1 MVSTR
6 ANIIISECKVPLSED
21 KDKIIL
27 YHHSDGFPG
36 GVGSE
41 LVDFLR
47 EFNMRLKE
55 LNDLQ
60 SNSSAQVLEWTPEN
74 VAEFITDRDMSYRRV
89 TGVTDAAE
97 YIYIID
103 TTKKRL
109 SCHAAD
115 GCIDLDCL
123 GDRIEIDGNVFD
135 GRQTELKIE
144 PNYADMFRSC
154 SCVKEFDG
162 KNIIFQDGTMMPT
175 TAIPAHV
182 PPIPAPRPQVSYVQA
197 DEMLDTYKKI
207 FLTVMP
213 TILRRESYPFNFD
226 RIVDL
231 ANEITVRTM
240 RQFTKMKEY
249 YLQQI

>member
-1 MVSTR
+1 MMSTR

-21 KDKIIL
+21 NGKIIL
-27 YHHSDGFPG
+27 YHHCDGFPS

-47 EFNMRLKE
+47 KFNEKLSE
-55 LNDLQ
+55 LNAIQ
-60 SNSSAQVLEWTPEN
+60 SNSMMRSWGWSPEN
-74 VAEFITDRDMSYRRV
+74 VAHFITDRDMSYRRV
-89 TGVTDAAE
+89 TGLTDAAE

-123 GDRIEIDGNVFD
+123 GDRIEIEGNVFD
-135 GRQTELKIE
+135 GRQLEPKIE
-144 PNYADMFRSC
+144 PNYSDMFKTC
-154 SCVKEFDG
+154 SVVKEFDG
-162 KNIIFQDGTMMPT
+162 ENIIFQDGTKMPT
-175 TAIPAHV
+175 TEIPLHV
-182 PPIPAPRPQVSYVQA
+182 PPIPAPKPPVSYVQA

-207 FLTVMP
+207 FLAVLP
-213 TILRRESYPFNFD
+213 VILRRESYPFKFD
-226 RIVDL
+226 NIIDIC
-231 ANEITVRTM
+231 NEITVKAM